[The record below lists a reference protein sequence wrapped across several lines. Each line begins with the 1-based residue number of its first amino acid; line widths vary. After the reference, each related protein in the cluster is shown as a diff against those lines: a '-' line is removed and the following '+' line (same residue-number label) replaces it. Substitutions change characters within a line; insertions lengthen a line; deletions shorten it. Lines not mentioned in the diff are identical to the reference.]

1 MDPVVTL
8 KRPSVV
14 DYSLCIFCQN
24 HTAGLITSKAS
35 DHGLATVKHAT
46 SSRRK
51 LRDSKNID
59 LINRLENV
67 LDSAEAKTLVWH
79 KMCYAHFT
87 DKSKLERL
95 QKTQVVDSKPEASCS
110 RTGSG
115 ETRSSRRRVEPIN
128 WDLCIFCQ
136 TVMLKARLISVM
148 TKQMSDQ
155 IIQASSLD
163 YKIGVRLAGVI
174 DLIAAEA
181 KYHLTCLRAFTRSTT
196 KTRESDNT
204 DLAMVW
210 LCQELHQSA
219 DKGHVIQM
227 NDVWERYKELAEE
240 SSTIIQPS
248 YYSRRATFKE
258 KLQSQL
264 GGLFTFFQPI
274 DRSPSKRVTILIPTK
289 YQNTTVLQMK
299 DVQETEE
306 TLPQYVPQDDNPI
319 TCTCSTENP

>member
-87 DKSKLERL
+87 DKNKLERL

-110 RTGSG
+110 RTG
-115 ETRSSRRRVEPIN
+115 
-128 WDLCIFCQ
+128 
-136 TVMLKARLISVM
+136 
-148 TKQMSDQ
+148 
-155 IIQASSLD
+155 
-163 YKIGVRLAGVI
+163 
-174 DLIAAEA
+174 
-181 KYHLTCLRAFTRSTT
+181 
-196 KTRESDNT
+196 
-204 DLAMVW
+204 
-210 LCQELHQSA
+210 
-219 DKGHVIQM
+219 
-227 NDVWERYKELAEE
+227 
-240 SSTIIQPS
+240 
-248 YYSRRATFKE
+248 
-258 KLQSQL
+258 
-264 GGLFTFFQPI
+264 
-274 DRSPSKRVTILIPTK
+274 
-289 YQNTTVLQMK
+289 
-299 DVQETEE
+299 
-306 TLPQYVPQDDNPI
+306 
-319 TCTCSTENP
+319 CSTNKLGLMHFLSNCYVEGSVDFSHDETNE